1 MKNKAKQKG
10 ALFSSL
16 STLSLRFSS
25 PKSAGMPKQQGSK
38 TSARLGA
45 DAKEQAG
52 TANCLQTAQQKLTQ
66 LPDEAG
72 TTQGDGKRTAA
83 NTRNTPPPRSTKRS
97 TTCRCW
103 SPAHK
108 RRKAPADEHTG
119 SKNRRARTVPTS
131 NGLCAWPLTKTFRDE
146 VDARYTRLLRYCT
159 TLSPHRRRLREFAVF
174 ERRHHEASFVAHWPC
189 CQRALSR
196 IQPSITLL
204 FAFSF
209 LNQPASRK
217 KEVDS
222 LLQ

>member
-72 TTQGDGKRTAA
+72 TTNRTSVTTEQVVRSGQVVGNTLHDTTPAA
-83 NTRNTPPPRSTKRS
+83 GVERCFDDVFHRLHPSLTLDRVNQQTK
-97 TTCRCW
+97 
-103 SPAHK
+103 
-108 RRKAPADEHTG
+108 
-119 SKNRRARTVPTS
+119 
-131 NGLCAWPLTKTFRDE
+131 
-146 VDARYTRLLRYCT
+146 
-159 TLSPHRRRLREFAVF
+159 LSPLLPLPHT
-174 ERRHHEASFVAHWPC
+174 
-189 CQRALSR
+189 R
-196 IQPSITLL
+196 IWV
-204 FAFSF
+204 
-209 LNQPASRK
+209 
-217 KEVDS
+217 E
-222 LLQ
+222 